1 MATYDEQIITILAKA
16 GDRGMSVKKVSM
28 QLYNINCTLFST
40 PDFGDI
46 NKYVQ
51 QFLFKNSRLS
61 QSLFCNETRGIY
73 KLNPNSAQA
82 QQLALIFAEHT
93 DDEDGAEQSDNEE
106 DDAEQSRNDSPDL
119 SLSLFDE
126 WF

>member
-16 GDRGMSVKKVSM
+16 GERGMSVKKVSM

-40 PDFGDI
+40 PDFNDI
-46 NKYVQ
+46 HKYVQ
-51 QFLFKNSRLS
+51 QFLFRNSRLS
-61 QSLFCNETRGIY
+61 QSLFCHEARGIY
-73 KLNPNSAQA
+73 KLNPNSTRA
-82 QQLALIFAEHT
+82 QQLALIFAE
-93 DDEDGAEQSDNEE
+93 DSDNE
-106 DDAEQSRNDSPDL
+106 DDDEEQSRNTSPDL

>member
-16 GDRGMSVKKVSM
+16 GERGMSVKKVSM

-40 PDFGDI
+40 PDFNDI
-46 NKYVQ
+46 HKYVQ
-51 QFLFKNSRLS
+51 QFLFRNSRLS

-73 KLNPNSAQA
+73 KLNPNSARA
-82 QQLALIFAEHT
+82 QQLALIFAE
-93 DDEDGAEQSDNEE
+93 QSDNE
-106 DDAEQSRNDSPDL
+106 DDDKAQSRNTSPDL

>member
-16 GDRGMSVKKVSM
+16 GERGMSVKKVSM

-40 PDFGDI
+40 PDFNDI
-46 NKYVQ
+46 HKYVQ
-51 QFLFKNSRLS
+51 QFLFRNSRLS
-61 QSLFCNETRGIY
+61 QSLFCNEARGIY
-73 KLNPNSAQA
+73 KLNPNSTRA
-82 QQLALIFAEHT
+82 QQLALIFAEDT
-93 DDEDGAEQSDNEE
+93 DNE
-106 DDAEQSRNDSPDL
+106 DDDKEQPRNTSPDL

>member
-16 GDRGMSVKKVSM
+16 GERGMSVKKVSM

-40 PDFGDI
+40 PDFNDI
-46 NKYVQ
+46 HKYVQ
-51 QFLFKNSRLS
+51 QFLFRNSRLS
-61 QSLFCNETRGIY
+61 QSLFCNEARGIY
-73 KLNPNSAQA
+73 KLNPNSARA
-82 QQLALIFAEHT
+82 QQLALIFAE
-93 DDEDGAEQSDNEE
+93 DSDNE
-106 DDAEQSRNDSPDL
+106 DDDEEQSRNTSPDL

>member
-16 GDRGMSVKKVSM
+16 GERGMSVKKVSM

-40 PDFGDI
+40 PDFNDI
-46 NKYVQ
+46 HKYVQ
-51 QFLFKNSRLS
+51 QFLFRNSRLS
-61 QSLFCNETRGIY
+61 QSLFCNEARGIY
-73 KLNPNSAQA
+73 KLNPNSTRA
-82 QQLALIFAEHT
+82 QQLALIFAE
-93 DDEDGAEQSDNEE
+93 DSDNE
-106 DDAEQSRNDSPDL
+106 DDDEEQSRNTSPDL

>member
-16 GDRGMSVKKVSM
+16 GERGMSVKKVSM

-40 PDFGDI
+40 PDFNDI
-46 NKYVQ
+46 QLRSVLLFLIL

-61 QSLFCNETRGIY
+61 QSLFCNEARGIY
-73 KLNPNSAQA
+73 KLNPNSARA
-82 QQLALIFAEHT
+82 QQLALIFAE
-93 DDEDGAEQSDNEE
+93 QSDNE
-106 DDAEQSRNDSPDL
+106 DDDEEQSRNTSPDL

>member
-16 GDRGMSVKKVSM
+16 GERGMSVKKVSM

-40 PDFGDI
+40 PDFNDI
-46 NKYVQ
+46 HKYVQ
-51 QFLFKNSRLS
+51 QFLFRNSRLS
-61 QSLFCNETRGIY
+61 QSLFCNEARGIY
-73 KLNPNSAQA
+73 KLNPNSARA
-82 QQLALIFAEHT
+82 QQLALIFAEDT
-93 DDEDGAEQSDNEE
+93 DNEDDDE
-106 DDAEQSRNDSPDL
+106 EQSRNTSPDL

>member
-16 GDRGMSVKKVSM
+16 GERGMSVKKVSM

-40 PDFGDI
+40 PDFNDI
-46 NKYVQ
+46 HKYVQ
-51 QFLFKNSRLS
+51 QFLFRNSRLS
-61 QSLFCNETRGIY
+61 QSLFCNEARGIY
-73 KLNPNSAQA
+73 KLNPNSARA
-82 QQLALIFAEHT
+82 QQLALIFAE
-93 DDEDGAEQSDNEE
+93 QSDYDDGSEYTDNE
-106 DDAEQSRNDSPDL
+106 DDDKEQSRNTSPDL

>member
-16 GDRGMSVKKVSM
+16 GERGMSVKKVSM

-40 PDFGDI
+40 PDFNDI
-46 NKYVQ
+46 HKYVQ
-51 QFLFKNSRLS
+51 QFLFRNSRLS
-61 QSLFCNETRGIY
+61 QSLFCNEARGIY
-73 KLNPNSAQA
+73 KLNPNSARA
-82 QQLALIFAEHT
+82 QQLALIFAEQS
-93 DDEDGAEQSDNEE
+93 DYEDGAEDSENE
-106 DDAEQSRNDSPDL
+106 DDDEEQSRNASPDL

>member
-16 GDRGMSVKKVSM
+16 GEQGMSVKKVSM

-40 PDFGDI
+40 PDFNDI
-46 NKYVQ
+46 HKYVQ
-51 QFLFKNSRLS
+51 QFLFRNSRLS
-61 QSLFCNETRGIY
+61 QSLFCNEARGIY
-73 KLNPNSAQA
+73 KLNPNSARA
-82 QQLALIFAEHT
+82 QQLALIFAEQS
-93 DDEDGAEQSDNEE
+93 DNEDGAEDSDNE
-106 DDAEQSRNDSPDL
+106 DDDEEQSRNTSPDL

>member
-16 GDRGMSVKKVSM
+16 GEQGMSVKKVSM

-40 PDFGDI
+40 PDFNDI
-46 NKYVQ
+46 HKYVQ
-51 QFLFKNSRLS
+51 QFLFRNSRLS
-61 QSLFCNETRGIY
+61 QSLFCNEARGIY
-73 KLNPNSAQA
+73 KLNPNSARA
-82 QQLALIFAEHT
+82 QQLALIFAE
-93 DDEDGAEQSDNEE
+93 QSDNE
-106 DDAEQSRNDSPDL
+106 DDDEEQSRNTYPDL

>member
-16 GDRGMSVKKVSM
+16 GERGMSVKKVSM

-40 PDFGDI
+40 PDFNDI
-46 NKYVQ
+46 HKYVQ
-51 QFLFKNSRLS
+51 QFLFRNSRLS
-61 QSLFCNETRGIY
+61 QSLFCNEARGIY
-73 KLNPNSAQA
+73 KLNPNSARA
-82 QQLALIFAEHT
+82 QQLALIFAEQS
-93 DDEDGAEQSDNEE
+93 DNEDGAEDSENE
-106 DDAEQSRNDSPDL
+106 DDDEEQSRNASPDL

>member
-16 GDRGMSVKKVSM
+16 GERGMSVKKVSM

-40 PDFGDI
+40 PDFKDI
-46 NKYVQ
+46 HRYVQ
-51 QFLFKNSRLS
+51 QFLFRNSRLS
-61 QSLFCNETRGIY
+61 QSLFCNEARGIY
-73 KLNPNSAQA
+73 KLNPNSARA
-82 QQLALIFAEHT
+82 QQLALIFAEQSDYEHCA
-93 DDEDGAEQSDNEE
+93 EDSDNE
-106 DDAEQSRNDSPDL
+106 DDDEEQSRNTSPDL

>member
-16 GDRGMSVKKVSM
+16 GERGMSVKKVSM

-40 PDFGDI
+40 PDFNDI
-46 NKYVQ
+46 HKYVQ
-51 QFLFKNSRLS
+51 QFLFRNSRLS
-61 QSLFCNETRGIY
+61 QSLFCNEARGIY
-73 KLNPNSAQA
+73 KLNPNSARA
-82 QQLALIFAEHT
+82 QQLALIFAEQS
-93 DDEDGAEQSDNEE
+93 DYEDGAEDSENE
-106 DDAEQSRNDSPDL
+106 DDDEEQSRNTSPDL